1 MDLRFDLDPA
11 VTPELTD
18 GIRTLWAEVSNAGG
32 AVGFVPPVTAEDVRP
47 DLLSHL
53 VAMSEGRAR
62 LVAGRDAHDGRVLA
76 TAFLHLN
83 QHRLMKHWLWV
94 YTVMVHPSLQ
104 GQGAGRALMAAV
116 DEAARATDGIEGIRL
131 TCRGGTGVD
140 GFYTSCGY
148 KEVGRVPS
156 AIKLADDDYRDDIT
170 MWRELA

>member
-32 AVGFVPPVTAEDVRP
+32 AVGCVPPVTAEDVRP
-47 DLLSHL
+47 DLLAHL

-62 LVAGRDAHDGRVLA
+62 LIVGRDGRDRVLA

-94 YTVMVHPSLQ
+94 YTVMVHPCLQ

-116 DEAARATDGIEGIRL
+116 DEAARATDGIESIRL
-131 TCRGGTGVD
+131 TCRGGIGVEH
-140 GFYTSCGY
+140 FYGSCGY
-148 KEVGRVPS
+148 REVGRVPS
-156 AIKLADDDYRDDIT
+156 AIKLADDDHRDDIT
-170 MWRELA
+170 MWRVL